1 MPKLSDLKDVNFVS
15 IDKAEVEAEV
25 FAIYY
30 TITKRTEPLADGDPV
45 RLFILFIVNLVI
57 MLLNKLNETG
67 RKNLLKS
74 SDENFLDGLG
84 ALVGTTRIPAS
95 AARAVMQIKLS
106 AEREM
111 ETIIPA
117 GTRISPEKNIYFAIV
132 SDVVIPAG
140 ETSAQVTAVCTETG
154 EIGNGYA
161 EGEIKEIVDPVAYV
175 ASIVNISKSAGGS
188 DTEKDDSLRE
198 RIFEAPESYSC
209 AGSEG
214 AYIYHAK
221 SVNAAVIDVEPYSP
235 APGVV
240 QLVILLTGGTIP
252 ENVVT
257 GEIQDAL
264 SAKSKRP
271 LTDWLIVTPPEAVS
285 YDINLKYWI
294 YEDADPTEV
303 SAAVWA
309 AIAEYKLWQ
318 RTKLGRDI
326 NPDEIT
332 DKLKSVSGVKRL
344 EIVSPVFT
352 KLSKVQVAQE
362 NKIKVSMEGSEEE

>member
-1 MPKLSDLKDVNFVS
+1 MPKLSDLKEVNFVS

-106 AEREM
+106 AERET
-111 ETIIPA
+111 ETIIPE
-117 GTRISPEKNIYFAIV
+117 GTRVSPENNIYFAIV

-352 KLSKVQVAQE
+352 KLSKVQVAQD

>member
-67 RKNLLKS
+67 RMNLLKS
-74 SDENFLDGLG
+74 SEENFLDGLG

-106 AEREM
+106 AERET

-117 GTRISPEKNIYFAIV
+117 GTRISPENNVYFAIV

-235 APGVV
+235 SPGVV
-240 QLVILLTGGTIP
+240 QLVIMLTGGTIP

-264 SAKSKRP
+264 SAKTKRP

-303 SAAVWA
+303 STAVWA

-332 DKLKSVSGVKRL
+332 DKLKSISGVKRL
-344 EIVSPVFT
+344 EIISPVFT